1 MRIERMKTLALPL
14 VENDKQPILTAWTD
28 QAVVGVE
35 LETSANMSPITMLV
49 QPFKGKVEL
58 SGPFTMKRNNFSYA
72 VEPLSANGYY
82 EKIEEELNKWY
93 LSEGLYEVT
102 MAMPDQFMD
111 AVESLNELT
120 ISNKDVSR
128 MQLSIWNNETN
139 EYEPLV
145 DTKQVFTDKV
155 STYFNQDGE
164 LRIEIKY
171 GPDPSGEQTK
181 LPDIELKGGKIMIE
195 IRDLTKRY
203 GSFTALDH
211 LNLSL
216 EEGVVFGFV
225 GANGAGKSTTFSI
238 LATLLSPT
246 SGDALINGKSVVKEP
261 KEVRKQIGYMP
272 DFFGVYDQLKVD
284 EYLDFY
290 GASYGIQLVQRQV
303 LIPQLLELVNLTNKR
318 YEYVDLLSRGMKQRL
333 CLARAL
339 IHDPKVLILDE
350 PASGLDPRARVE
362 MRDILRNLKSMG
374 KTILISSHILP
385 ELAEMCD
392 EIGVIDNGKLI
403 AHGNV
408 AAIQAQLQ
416 GEKRI
421 VLKMTD
427 RLDEVRAFLE
437 EDPHISSIDVI
448 DNRLEIAFNYRGTDA
463 EQVALLKKAM
473 LADLPIYALSEEEKD
488 LEDVF
493 MAITK
498 GADNQ

>member
-1 MRIERMKTLALPL
+1 
-14 VENDKQPILTAWTD
+14 
-28 QAVVGVE
+28 
-35 LETSANMSPITMLV
+35 
-49 QPFKGKVEL
+49 
-58 SGPFTMKRNNFSYA
+58 
-72 VEPLSANGYY
+72 
-82 EKIEEELNKWY
+82 
-93 LSEGLYEVT
+93 
-102 MAMPDQFMD
+102 
-111 AVESLNELT
+111 
-120 ISNKDVSR
+120 
-128 MQLSIWNNETN
+128 
-139 EYEPLV
+139 
-145 DTKQVFTDKV
+145 
-155 STYFNQDGE
+155 
-164 LRIEIKY
+164 
-171 GPDPSGEQTK
+171 
-181 LPDIELKGGKIMIE
+181 MIE

-290 GASYGIQLVQRQV
+290 GASYGIQLAERQV
-303 LIPQLLELVNLTNKR
+303 LIPQLLELVNLTSKR

-421 VLKMTD
+421 VLKVTD
-427 RLDEVRAFLE
+427 QLDAVRAFLE

-448 DNRLEIAFNYRGTDA
+448 ENRLEIAFNYRGTDA

-473 LADLPIYALSEEEKD
+473 LIDLPIYALSEEEKD

>member
-1 MRIERMKTLALPL
+1 
-14 VENDKQPILTAWTD
+14 
-28 QAVVGVE
+28 
-35 LETSANMSPITMLV
+35 
-49 QPFKGKVEL
+49 
-58 SGPFTMKRNNFSYA
+58 
-72 VEPLSANGYY
+72 
-82 EKIEEELNKWY
+82 
-93 LSEGLYEVT
+93 
-102 MAMPDQFMD
+102 
-111 AVESLNELT
+111 
-120 ISNKDVSR
+120 
-128 MQLSIWNNETN
+128 
-139 EYEPLV
+139 
-145 DTKQVFTDKV
+145 
-155 STYFNQDGE
+155 
-164 LRIEIKY
+164 
-171 GPDPSGEQTK
+171 
-181 LPDIELKGGKIMIE
+181 MIE

-203 GSFTALDH
+203 GSFTALDQ

-246 SGDALINGKSVVKEP
+246 SGDALINGKSVIKEP

-290 GASYGIQLVQRQV
+290 GASYGIGAADRKV
-303 LIPQLLELVNLTNKR
+303 LIPQLLELVNLTHKR
-318 YEYVDLLSRGMKQRL
+318 YDYVDLLSRGMKQRL

-408 AAIQAQLQ
+408 ASIQAQLQ

-421 VLKMTD
+421 VIKVTD
-427 RLDEVRAFLE
+427 RLNEVRAFLE
-437 EDPHISSIDVI
+437 EDPLISSIDLM
-448 DNRLEIAFNYRGTDA
+448 DNRLEIAFNYRGTNAD
-463 EQVALLKKAM
+463 QMALLKKAI
-473 LADLPIYALSEEEKD
+473 LANLPIYALSEEEKD

>member
-1 MRIERMKTLALPL
+1 
-14 VENDKQPILTAWTD
+14 
-28 QAVVGVE
+28 
-35 LETSANMSPITMLV
+35 
-49 QPFKGKVEL
+49 
-58 SGPFTMKRNNFSYA
+58 
-72 VEPLSANGYY
+72 
-82 EKIEEELNKWY
+82 
-93 LSEGLYEVT
+93 
-102 MAMPDQFMD
+102 
-111 AVESLNELT
+111 
-120 ISNKDVSR
+120 
-128 MQLSIWNNETN
+128 
-139 EYEPLV
+139 
-145 DTKQVFTDKV
+145 
-155 STYFNQDGE
+155 
-164 LRIEIKY
+164 
-171 GPDPSGEQTK
+171 
-181 LPDIELKGGKIMIE
+181 MIE

-290 GASYGIQLVQRQV
+290 GASYGIQLAERQV
-303 LIPQLLELVNLTNKR
+303 LIPQLLELVNLTSKR

-421 VLKMTD
+421 VLKVTD
-427 RLDEVRAFLE
+427 QLDAVRAFLE
-437 EDPHISSIDVI
+437 EDPHISSIDVME
-448 DNRLEIAFNYRGTDA
+448 NRLEIAFNYRGTDA

-473 LADLPIYALSEEEKD
+473 LIDLPIYALSEEEKD

>member
-1 MRIERMKTLALPL
+1 
-14 VENDKQPILTAWTD
+14 
-28 QAVVGVE
+28 
-35 LETSANMSPITMLV
+35 
-49 QPFKGKVEL
+49 
-58 SGPFTMKRNNFSYA
+58 
-72 VEPLSANGYY
+72 
-82 EKIEEELNKWY
+82 
-93 LSEGLYEVT
+93 
-102 MAMPDQFMD
+102 
-111 AVESLNELT
+111 
-120 ISNKDVSR
+120 
-128 MQLSIWNNETN
+128 
-139 EYEPLV
+139 
-145 DTKQVFTDKV
+145 
-155 STYFNQDGE
+155 
-164 LRIEIKY
+164 
-171 GPDPSGEQTK
+171 
-181 LPDIELKGGKIMIE
+181 MIE

-290 GASYGIQLVQRQV
+290 GASYGIQLAERQV
-303 LIPQLLELVNLTNKR
+303 LIPQLLELVNLTSKR

-339 IHDPKVLILDE
+339 IHDPNVLILDE

-421 VLKMTD
+421 VLKVTD
-427 RLDEVRAFLE
+427 QLDAVRAFLE

-448 DNRLEIAFNYRGTDA
+448 ENRLEIAFNYRGTDA

-473 LADLPIYALSEEEKD
+473 LTDLPIYALSEEEKD

>member
-1 MRIERMKTLALPL
+1 
-14 VENDKQPILTAWTD
+14 
-28 QAVVGVE
+28 
-35 LETSANMSPITMLV
+35 
-49 QPFKGKVEL
+49 
-58 SGPFTMKRNNFSYA
+58 
-72 VEPLSANGYY
+72 
-82 EKIEEELNKWY
+82 
-93 LSEGLYEVT
+93 
-102 MAMPDQFMD
+102 
-111 AVESLNELT
+111 
-120 ISNKDVSR
+120 
-128 MQLSIWNNETN
+128 
-139 EYEPLV
+139 
-145 DTKQVFTDKV
+145 
-155 STYFNQDGE
+155 
-164 LRIEIKY
+164 
-171 GPDPSGEQTK
+171 
-181 LPDIELKGGKIMIE
+181 MIE

-203 GSFTALDH
+203 GSFTALDE
-211 LNLSL
+211 LRLTI
-216 EEGVVFGFV
+216 EEGTVFGFV

-272 DFFGVYDQLKVD
+272 DFFGVYDQLKVE

-290 GASYGIQLVQRQV
+290 GASYGIQAAERKV

-318 YEYVDLLSRGMKQRL
+318 FDYVDLLSRGMKQRL

-408 AAIQAQLQ
+408 ATIQAQLQ

-421 VLKMTD
+421 VVKVAE
-427 RLDEVRAFLE
+427 RIQEVCTFFE
-437 EDPHISSIDVI
+437 EDPMISSIDVVE
-448 DNRLEIAFNYRGTDA
+448 NRLEIAFNYRGSNA

-473 LADLPIYALSEEEKD
+473 LADLPIYGLSEVEKD

-493 MAITK
+493 MAMTK
-498 GADNQ
+498 GADSK

>member
-1 MRIERMKTLALPL
+1 
-14 VENDKQPILTAWTD
+14 
-28 QAVVGVE
+28 
-35 LETSANMSPITMLV
+35 
-49 QPFKGKVEL
+49 
-58 SGPFTMKRNNFSYA
+58 
-72 VEPLSANGYY
+72 
-82 EKIEEELNKWY
+82 
-93 LSEGLYEVT
+93 
-102 MAMPDQFMD
+102 
-111 AVESLNELT
+111 
-120 ISNKDVSR
+120 
-128 MQLSIWNNETN
+128 
-139 EYEPLV
+139 
-145 DTKQVFTDKV
+145 
-155 STYFNQDGE
+155 
-164 LRIEIKY
+164 
-171 GPDPSGEQTK
+171 
-181 LPDIELKGGKIMIE
+181 MIE

-290 GASYGIQLVQRQV
+290 GASYGIQLAERQV
-303 LIPQLLELVNLTNKR
+303 LIPQLLELVNLTSKR

-421 VLKMTD
+421 VLKVTD
-427 RLDEVRAFLE
+427 QLDAVRAFLE

-448 DNRLEIAFNYRGTDA
+448 ENRLEIAFNYRGTNA

-473 LADLPIYALSEEEKD
+473 LTDLPIYALSEEEKD